1 MTLNNDFLRILQQL
15 GVSVGAAEV
24 KPRPK
29 PAGSLSKIL
38 PVEEIQTLYGATCVV
53 QTAYPLDEPYG
64 IQALRFSSLPE
75 ILAAWAG
82 APALTDCAAEDFAF
96 LDTETTGLST
106 ASGVFAFL
114 IGAARYRN
122 GKFILKQ
129 FFLRTPEEE
138 PAHLAA
144 LDLFLNGTRALVAF
158 NGKAFDIPLL
168 RTRFTLN
175 RMGAFLPNATTLDLL
190 HLARRLWRDRLPSR
204 TLLQIEGQILGVQRT
219 QEDIP
224 GWVIPQLYRD
234 YLATGDARLLKSVF
248 YHNAKDVLAMA
259 ALLNHVGALLLDP
272 LNRPETPA
280 LDLLGIARLLENLG
294 RVEQAIQVYEAAL
307 SANLPPENFWNALQR
322 LSFLHKKQ
330 GNWQRAT
337 QLWQQAAA
345 AGDVYAFEELA
356 KYEEHHTRNLSAALE
371 WTRGGLEWLRYRGAS
386 HPENL
391 LWSSLLQHRLNRLE
405 KKLTPSEKTYDPTQK
420 SPGHC

>member
-1 MTLNNDFLRILQQL
+1 MTLNNDVLHTLQQL
-15 GVSVGAAEV
+15 GVNIGTAQVAP
-24 KPRPK
+24 PRPK
-29 PAGSLSKIL
+29 PAGTLQIAI
-38 PVEEIQTLYGATCVV
+38 PGEEMHTPYGATYVV
-53 QTAYPLDEPYG
+53 ETTYALDEAYG
-64 IQALRFSSLPE
+64 SETLRFSSLPE

-82 APALTDCAAEDFAF
+82 EPALTDCAAEDFAF

-106 ASGVFAFL
+106 ATGVFAFL
-114 IGAARYRN
+114 IGAARYQN
-122 GKFILKQ
+122 GAFVLKQ
-129 FFLRTPEEE
+129 FFLRAPEEE
-138 PAHLAA
+138 PAQLAA
-144 LDLFLNGTRALVAF
+144 LDSFLSGARALVTF
-158 NGKAFDIPLL
+158 NGKSFDTPLL
-168 RTRFTLN
+168 RTRYTLN
-175 RMGAFLPNATTLDLL
+175 RFGAFIPNAAALDLL

-234 YLATGDARLLKSVF
+234 YLTTGDARLLKSVF

-259 ALLNHVGALLLDP
+259 ALLNHVGTLLLNP

-294 RVEQAIQVYEAAL
+294 RAEHAIQVYEAAL
-307 SANLPPENFWNALQR
+307 PALPAETFWDALQR
-322 LSFLHKKQ
+322 LSFLHKKH

-356 KYEEHHTRNLSAALE
+356 KYEEHHTRDLTAALK
-371 WTRGGLEWLRYRGAS
+371 WTRGGLQWLRHRGDS
-386 HPENL
+386 HPESLVWPPL
-391 LWSSLLQHRLNRLE
+391 LEHRLTRLE
-405 KKLTPSEKTYDPTQK
+405 KKLTRPEKPA
-420 SPGHC
+420 